1 MRITPPTKIYV
12 TQSPVHGL
20 GVFASD
26 KISEGEV
33 FEVCPILD
41 IGMKRGESSPV
52 LMDYRFNWP
61 QGNEWDKQVVG
72 LGYGSLYNHSANAN
86 ANWRSNIEDN
96 TFEFYATKEIQP
108 GQEIFVWYG
117 DDNYWNDGRV
127 KLS

>member
-61 QGNEWDKQVVG
+61 QGNEWDK
-72 LGYGSLYNHSANAN
+72 
-86 ANWRSNIEDN
+86 
-96 TFEFYATKEIQP
+96 
-108 GQEIFVWYG
+108 
-117 DDNYWNDGRV
+117 
-127 KLS
+127 